1 MASEASDIIVSI
13 TFALQAKK
21 YVGDFI
27 GHGHYSSQQD
37 SKQEF

>member
-1 MASEASDIIVSI
+1 MASEASDIILTK
-13 TFALQAKK
+13 TFAMQAKN

-27 GHGHYSSQQD
+27 GHGLYSSQQD